1 MKYLEIIRLKYL
13 NNQILHG
20 GVILFFLLNLG
31 NLFSYI
37 SIVLISR
44 NLIPLDLAEYSYVNS
59 IILYFATPTVILTL
73 FTAKRVINLKFHIM
87 RTYVFY
93 VNILI
98 SFIYST
104 ITLTI
109 LYFFSKEIGVN
120 SEYIYL
126 IFFSVLSNLIN
137 GICLGYYQG
146 MEEFKSYAFFGML
159 TMFIKLIFLIIL
171 IYFEKINPL
180 NIIIFSLVSIILDN
194 TLMFLNLN
202 KKHLIKI
209 IDLMNLFKKVKLFI
223 LYLGI
228 FSKDIIYLLFGYF
241 LVNLLFGFDIFIAKF
256 YLNESDFI
264 KYIPISILSK
274 IPFFLSNTISPM
286 LYPLI
291 SKKFNKNKNIQTVII
306 TVSSIFISLVVLIFF
321 YFFGNLIIDFTF
333 NNQFDDLYHLLLLLS
348 FSFSL
353 LSVINLIF
361 NYFAP
366 SRNYYFLISVSL
378 MYLLYYLIT
387 HIYFETLSIQEYIKI
402 LIYMFISIITISI
415 FIGIKNENK

>member
-1 MKYLEIIRLKYL
+1 
-13 NNQILHG
+13 
-20 GVILFFLLNLG
+20 
-31 NLFSYI
+31 
-37 SIVLISR
+37 
-44 NLIPLDLAEYSYVNS
+44 
-59 IILYFATPTVILTL
+59 
-73 FTAKRVINLKFHIM
+73 
-87 RTYVFY
+87 
-93 VNILI
+93 
-98 SFIYST
+98 
-104 ITLTI
+104 
-109 LYFFSKEIGVN
+109 
-120 SEYIYL
+120 
-126 IFFSVLSNLIN
+126 
-137 GICLGYYQG
+137 
-146 MEEFKSYAFFGML
+146 
-159 TMFIKLIFLIIL
+159 
-171 IYFEKINPL
+171 
-180 NIIIFSLVSIILDN
+180 
-194 TLMFLNLN
+194 
-202 KKHLIKI
+202 
-209 IDLMNLFKKVKLFI
+209 MNLFKKVKLFI

>member
-1 MKYLEIIRLKYL
+1 
-13 NNQILHG
+13 
-20 GVILFFLLNLG
+20 
-31 NLFSYI
+31 
-37 SIVLISR
+37 
-44 NLIPLDLAEYSYVNS
+44 
-59 IILYFATPTVILTL
+59 
-73 FTAKRVINLKFHIM
+73 
-87 RTYVFY
+87 
-93 VNILI
+93 
-98 SFIYST
+98 
-104 ITLTI
+104 
-109 LYFFSKEIGVN
+109 
-120 SEYIYL
+120 
-126 IFFSVLSNLIN
+126 
-137 GICLGYYQG
+137 
-146 MEEFKSYAFFGML
+146 
-159 TMFIKLIFLIIL
+159 
-171 IYFEKINPL
+171 
-180 NIIIFSLVSIILDN
+180 
-194 TLMFLNLN
+194 
-202 KKHLIKI
+202 
-209 IDLMNLFKKVKLFI
+209 
-223 LYLGI
+223 
-228 FSKDIIYLLFGYF
+228 
-241 LVNLLFGFDIFIAKF
+241 
-256 YLNESDFI
+256 
-264 KYIPISILSK
+264 
-274 IPFFLSNTISPM
+274 M

>member
-159 TMFIKLIFLIIL
+159 TMVIKLIFLIIL